1 MRVVSL
7 VGLPGSGK
15 SYALDILAKAHGQ
28 EVYCG
33 NMSYSAL
40 SQLILDGMDK
50 TDGFNFICIDEVSV
64 SAMNSIADIAE
75 KAGEAAKNTIIYCVL
90 SKVT

>member
-7 VGLPGSGK
+7 IGLPGSGK
-15 SYALDILAKAHGQ
+15 SHALSILAKAHGQ

-33 NMSYSAL
+33 GMSYNAL

-50 TDGFNFICIDEVSV
+50 TDGFNYIFIDEVRV
-64 SAMNSIADIAE
+64 STMNAIADIAE
-75 KAGEAAKNTIIYCVL
+75 KAGEAAKNTILYCAL
-90 SKVT
+90 HEIP